1 MSKVGRMVL
10 VLAVLG
16 YGVTILVSVLGVQRV
31 DYATQPDTG
40 EMTFEGDLILGLPA
54 FVELGAPNAVRIL
67 LPEAPEGSRLEIS
80 VFISTGVVEHAD
92 VLLCPPGLTG
102 EATTACDIEASDSGF
117 RYGSKTA
124 VELPAVITFPESLG
138 TRTVRLQYEVTDPD
152 LAWNPLDTPES
163 RVYILGEFTL
173 VGPD

>member
-1 MSKVGRMVL
+1 MSKVGRMAL
-10 VLAVLG
+10 VLAVLA

-31 DYATQPDTG
+31 DYATLPDTG
-40 EMTFEGDLILGLPA
+40 EMTFQGDRILGLPA

-67 LPEAPEGSRLEIS
+67 LPEAASGSRLEIS
-80 VFISTGVVEHAD
+80 VFVSPGVVEHAD

-117 RYGSKTA
+117 VYSAESA
-124 VELPAVITFPESLG
+124 VELPAVLTFPESLG
-138 TRTVRLQYEVTDPD
+138 TRTVRLQYEVVGPD